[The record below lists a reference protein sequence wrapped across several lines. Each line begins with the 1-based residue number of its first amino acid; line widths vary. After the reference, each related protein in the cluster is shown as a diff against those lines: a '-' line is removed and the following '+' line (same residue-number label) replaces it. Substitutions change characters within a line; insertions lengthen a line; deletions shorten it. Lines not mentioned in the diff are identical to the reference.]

1 MRQAAHELDALGVRL
16 LEVACKGCDDL
27 FLCVERH
34 IHDKLH
40 VDRARGI
47 DHILVDRVMLEHTCG
62 RIRARN
68 RLVGVVFIDRYRVAD
83 AGQDAL
89 AAAREAGEE
98 VRLDKAFG
106 HQQVAV
112 QRNLVDP
119 QLCARGQLA
128 YMLEVVV
135 LKRLV
140 DHDLLIVHDV
150 VAEHTALLLLGR
162 RTVQAGGDQ
171 DGDIRIRVARADLLE
186 QDRQGQLARHGAGV
200 VACDKH
206 NLVLALGQ
214 FGQARRADRVCQRV
228 AHQIRFALTRVIG
241 IRAGVQL
248 CLEVFLVHMQLQ
260 RRGVI
265 GD

>member
-1 MRQAAHELDALGVRL
+1 MRL
-16 LEVACKGCDDL
+16 LQITGKRRNDL
-27 FLCVERH
+27 FLRVERH
-34 IHDKLH
+34 VHDKLD
-40 VDRARGI
+40 VDRARGVH
-47 DHILVDRVMLEHTCG
+47 HILVDGVMLQHARSG
-62 RIRARN
+62 IRAGN
-68 RLVGVVFIDRYRVAD
+68 RLIGVVFVDRDRVAD

-89 AAAREAGEE
+89 AAARETSEE
-98 VRLDKAFG
+98 VRLDEALG

-112 QRNLVDP
+112 QRELVDP
-119 QLCARGQLA
+119 QLCARRQLTDA
-128 YMLEVVV
+128 LEVIV

-140 DHDLLIVHDV
+140 DHDLLIVHNV
-150 VAEHTALLLLGR
+150 VAEHAALLFLGR

-214 FGQARRADRVCQRV
+214 FGQARRADRVCQCV